1 MRPPKPTQA
10 ELRDLVAGIV
20 AGYLRDLDL
29 QPAAGKSGRI
39 KVEVEVCLSDG
50 EVPWSTGSVSFT
62 ERRNYYD
69 G

>member
-1 MRPPKPTQA
+1 MRGPKPTND
-10 ELRDLVAGIV
+10 ELDSLVTGIV
-20 AGYLRDLDL
+20 AGYLRDLHLD
-29 QPAAGKSGRI
+29 AAGKSGRI

-50 EVPWSTGSVSFT
+50 EVPWSTGAVTFI